1 MELFNDNQTL
11 RSFVWKKVCKSF
23 FPFFCPPPPFPGR
36 EWKWE
41 RKNKYE
47 KTCSFLPVLHGQV
60 FPNYQAG
67 GSWTYSINW
76 GSSFH
81 FTKRKT
87 SDPIK
92 QGNFLCLCFQKHRAL
107 EKIRNKKIRRQA
119 AFFLFNFQ
127 CAKNDLYMQET
138 GKILF
143 PVIRPRITLV
153 NSTMRHAGGK
163 KIFLLSSSRETVL
176 CSQNWLWLFDLNPSS
191 FRF

>member
-1 MELFNDNQTL
+1 MLFL
-11 RSFVWKKVCKSF
+11 AS
-23 FPFFCPPPPFPGR
+23 P
-36 EWKWE
+36 
-41 RKNKYE
+41 
-47 KTCSFLPVLHGQV
+47 
-60 FPNYQAG
+60 
-67 GSWTYSINW
+67 SWTGFSQLSSW
-76 GSSFH
+76 GILNVFNKLGKLFSLH
-81 FTKRKT
+81 ETKT

-107 EKIRNKKIRRQA
+107 EKIRNKNIRRQA

-163 KIFLLSSSRETVL
+163 KIFLFSSSRETVL
-176 CSQNWLWLFDLNPSS
+176 CSQN
-191 FRF
+191 